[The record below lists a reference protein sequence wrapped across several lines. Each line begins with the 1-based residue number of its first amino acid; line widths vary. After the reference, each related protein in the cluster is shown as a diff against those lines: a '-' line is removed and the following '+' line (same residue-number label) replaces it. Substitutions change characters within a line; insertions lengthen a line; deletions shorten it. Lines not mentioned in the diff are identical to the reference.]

1 MAIQPTQKPPLAHW
15 LELTLKTILRVK
27 LNEQKISAKHIIYQY
42 SIDHPYGNAMP
53 PMIIDGTTL
62 DKTNPLFTEEV
73 FGPIAICD
81 TFKTT
86 EEAIEKANATPYGL
100 GASIWT
106 ENTTIISE
114 CTQKLTAGTLAI
126 NTPLHSRFDTPFGG
140 RKQSGLALNLALKVP

>member
-1 MAIQPTQKPPLAHW
+1 MEKKATQFIVYGDPINPKTTLGPLARIDIKNN
-15 LELTLKTILRVK
+15 LESQIKRA
-27 LNEQKISAKHIIYQY
+27 KISAKHIIYQY

-100 GASIWT
+100 GA
-106 ENTTIISE
+106 
-114 CTQKLTAGTLAI
+114 Q
-126 NTPLHSRFDTPFGG
+126 HMD
-140 RKQSGLALNLALKVP
+140 RKHHHYIRMHPKN

>member
-1 MAIQPTQKPPLAHW
+1 MARIDIKNN
-15 LELTLKTILRVK
+15 LESQIKRA
-27 LNEQKISAKHIIYQY
+27 KISAEHIIYQY

-114 CTQKLTAGTLAI
+114 CTQKLTAEHWPS
-126 NTPLHSRFDTPFGG
+126 TPLYIPVLTPHLGEE
-140 RKQSGLALNLALKVP
+140 SNPGLALNLALKVP

>member
-1 MAIQPTQKPPLAHW
+1 MARIDIKNN
-15 LELTLKTILRVK
+15 LESQIKRA
-27 LNEQKISAKHIIYQY
+27 KISAEHIIYQY

-114 CTQKLTAGTLAI
+114 CTQKIDCGTLAI

-140 RKQSGLALNLALKVP
+140 RKQSGLGLELGIEGALSFTGFKAIMR